1 MSPRPD
7 PSPAPFTLEA
17 LRFAHTLADLSDAI
31 TLPAFRQG
39 RADRW
44 QPPSGQPA
52 ADAGPEFELKADGS
66 PVTQADRAAEDAMR
80 RTIAERFP
88 SHAVLGEEEGL
99 QGPCDA
105 PTWILDPIDGTKNF
119 IRGVPVFA
127 TLIALELE
135 GRGVAAV
142 VSAPALGIRWDGV
155 AGGPAR
161 QDGRDMRVSGVS
173 HLSQAHVSFGG
184 LSYFAGATTD
194 LITRLTGRTARQ
206 RGFGDFWQHCLV
218 AAGGIDVALDA
229 EVERWDL
236 AAPKIIVE
244 AAGGRLTAFD
254 GADTDAGGSALTTN
268 GLLHEAALELI
279 GSTAGKSA
287 RD

>member
-1 MSPRPD
+1 MRPQPD
-7 PSPAPFTLEA
+7 PSSAPFTLEA

-39 RADRW
+39 QADRW

-52 ADAGPEFELKADGS
+52 ADTGHEFELKADGS
-66 PVTQADRAAEDAMR
+66 PVTEADRAAEDAMR

-99 QGPCDA
+99 QGPGDA

-127 TLIALELE
+127 TLIALELQ
-135 GRGVAAV
+135 GRGVVAV
-142 VSAPALGIRWDGV
+142 VSAPALGTRWDGV

-173 HLSQAHVSFGG
+173 DLSQAHVSFGG
-184 LSYFAGATTD
+184 LSYFGATTG
-194 LITRLTGRTARQ
+194 LIARLTRRTARQ

-254 GADTDAGGSALTTN
+254 GADSDAGGSALTTN
-268 GLLHEAALELI
+268 GLLHEAALKLV
-279 GSTAGKSA
+279 GSPAAKSPHG
-287 RD
+287 